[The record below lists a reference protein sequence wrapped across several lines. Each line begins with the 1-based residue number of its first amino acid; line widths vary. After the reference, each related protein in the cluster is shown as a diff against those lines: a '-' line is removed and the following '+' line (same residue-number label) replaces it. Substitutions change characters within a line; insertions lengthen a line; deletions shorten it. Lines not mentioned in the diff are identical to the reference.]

1 MAWVRFLMKL
11 WICGVAMG
19 GYGTMDVFGCCVAG
33 GYVGQVWEDL
43 TETKDGNGNSGW
55 NGVQLIGIWGLAIVF

>member
-43 TETKDGNGNSGW
+43 TETKDGNGTSG
-55 NGVQLIGIWGLAIVF
+55 